1 MKHKMKKQSENKIN
15 QLIQILFSFPI
26 LFLCLVSCEGYRCA
40 VGTIYD
46 KYIQIPIEN
55 VKYRILESEQE
66 YYSDSVGRYSI
77 CGKFGPVIP
86 KPDIGIE
93 FSKDG
98 YSTIVI
104 KNPNNAN
111 IYLERLHIS
120 NILEQNIVFCGK
132 DDNAK
137 LNNFEAEF
145 LNNYI
150 ANRNDFDFYNKRILF
165 ITGSNGGTISSKTEY
180 FENVKEWRER
190 NNKIQTSLFALDKE
204 EVELYEYD
212 AIVLF
217 WVKVFTTKTKN
228 KVLEKSK
235 Y

>member
-1 MKHKMKKQSENKIN
+1 MKAIDVRLELFMINIFKFPLKTSNIEYWNQNKNII
-15 QLIQILFSFPI
+15 LIVLKIFYLWKIRTS
-26 LFLCLVSCEGYRCA
+26 Y
-40 VGTIYD
+40 
-46 KYIQIPIEN
+46 
-55 VKYRILESEQE
+55 
-66 YYSDSVGRYSI
+66 
-77 CGKFGPVIP
+77 P
-86 KPDIGIE
+86 KPDIDIE